1 MNMKLLLKAFL
12 KAVCGAILMGLF
24 LLLPAGTWN
33 FPNAWLLGGLL
44 FLPMIFAGIVL
55 FAKAPELL
63 EKRLNTKE
71 TEKTQMG
78 VVALSAIM
86 FIAAFIV
93 AGLDFRFR
101 WTKVPT
107 WLVIAA
113 SLVMLAAYGLY
124 LEVMRENA
132 YLSRTVEIQ
141 TNQKVVDT
149 GLYGVIRH
157 PMYTATI
164 LLFFSM
170 ALVLGSWIS
179 FVIMM
184 IYPLI
189 LLFRIGNEEKVLEQ
203 GLEGYTAY
211 KKKVKYRLIPYIW

>member
-1 MNMKLLLKAFL
+1 MKLLLKAFL

-93 AGLDFRFR
+93 AGLDFRFQ

>member
-1 MNMKLLLKAFL
+1 MKLLLKAFL

-44 FLPMIFAGIVL
+44 FLPMIFVGIVL
-55 FAKAPELL
+55 FTKAPELL

-78 VVALSAIM
+78 VVAFSAIM

-93 AGLDFRFR
+93 AGLDFRFQ

-107 WLVIAA
+107 WLVIVA

-203 GLEGYTAY
+203 GLEGYTEY

>member
-1 MNMKLLLKAFL
+1 MKLLLKAFL

-55 FAKAPELL
+55 FTKAPELL

-78 VVALSAIM
+78 VVVLSAIM

-93 AGLDFRFR
+93 AGLDFRFQ

>member
-1 MNMKLLLKAFL
+1 MKLLLKAFL

-24 LLLPAGTWN
+24 LLLPAGTWS